1 MKAILHNP
9 LFQLVARLVLG
20 GVFLIAAIDK
30 IAVPDVFAK
39 SINNYHIVP
48 TYFVNFSALLL
59 PWLELLCSIFLITGI
74 RVKASAVLTSGMLLV
89 FVVAILSAMYRG
101 LDINCGCFSQA
112 GVAPTKVGWGKVAE
126 DIGLLVLGIALV
138 ISNGNKFSFESLVD
152 NSPNKITSNQSTEP
166 VYSDS
171 I

>member
-9 LFQLVARLVLG
+9 LFQLIARLVLG
-20 GVFLIAAIDK
+20 GVFLVAAIDK
-30 IAVPDVFAK
+30 IAVPDAFAK

-48 TYFVNFSALLL
+48 TYLVNISALLL

-74 RVKASAVLTSGMLLV
+74 RVKASALITSGMLVV
-89 FVVAILSAMYRG
+89 FIVAIISAMMRG

-126 DIGLLVLGIALV
+126 DVGLLVLGIALI
-138 ISNGNKFSFESLVD
+138 ISNGNTFSFESLVEKNISS
-152 NSPNKITSNQSTEP
+152 NSSSQSTET